1 MSFNVIVRADQV
13 QIEGYV
19 NAVERFSK
27 PLADNRGSFIER
39 ILPKAFAR
47 AIKRNKKV
55 LVLLNHDHNRVLANT
70 ADGTAQLTEDSIGLR
85 AKVTITD
92 PEVVEKARN
101 RELVGW
107 SFGFRNPVQE
117 FVTNK
122 DGQTERTISDLT
134 LDEVS
139 ILDNTRSPAYYGTM
153 IEARSSEDPDAEPE
167 IVERRGVVETQPEY
181 ATINREEGGESSRA
195 ENQDGEGEREE
206 EREEKTP
213 VDHSELEARINKI
226 KEGNQ

>member
-1 MSFNVIVRADQV
+1 MFNVTVRADQV

-27 PLADNRGSFIER
+27 PLQDNRGSFIER

-47 AIKRNKKV
+47 ALKRNKKV
-55 LVLLNHDHNRVLANT
+55 RVLLNHDHNRELANT
-70 ADGTAQLTEDSIGLR
+70 ADGSAVLREDNIGLHAR
-85 AKVTITD
+85 VTIKD
-92 PEVVEKARN
+92 PEVIEKARN

-117 FVTNK
+117 FRTAD
-122 DGQTERTISDLT
+122 DGSTERTIKDLT

-153 IEARSSEDPDAEPE
+153 IEARDESGEETE
-167 IVERRGVVETQPEY
+167 IVERRSVVETQPEC
-181 ATINREEGGESSRA
+181 ATIEREEGAESSGA

-206 EREEKTP
+206 EERDKKTP
-213 VDHSELEARINKI
+213 ADYTELEARIN
-226 KEGNQ
+226 NL